1 MTTLPAMEPAQPAA
15 SASAVDFSRRF
26 MPESL
31 TPLFYTAAYAT
42 LTAGQQCRYNQLNA
56 LYFNEQ
62 TVFFET
68 ALAQNVLGFFLAGS
82 LPAKVRQQLEQFA
95 REEREHTEMFR
106 RLNSICAPEFYAGRD
121 FHFIRVTETARRL
134 LAAITRRPDW
144 FPLLLWLMHLQ
155 EERALYFG
163 RTFLQHSEEL
173 EPHFVATQRKH
184 LADEAGHVRCDE
196 WLLDHVWPRTS
207 FPVRWVNARMLAW
220 MLAEYFTVPKRAGV
234 QVVAQLVAEFPEL
247 QPRQQELAA
256 QLLGLKND
264 RAFCLSLYS
273 PENASGTFRRFA
285 AWPEF
290 RCISRVLP
298 GYQPEVVG

>member
-1 MTTLPAMEPAQPAA
+1 MTTLSSIEPAMNAE
-15 SASAVDFSRRF
+15 SDGGIDFSRRF

-42 LTAGQQCRYNQLNA
+42 LTAGQQRRYNQLNA

-68 ALAQNVLGFFLAGS
+68 ALAQNVLSFFLAGH

-106 RLNSICAPEFYAGRD
+106 RLNLLCAPELYAGRD
-121 FHFIRVTETARRL
+121 FHFIQVPGTARRL
-134 LAAITRRPDW
+134 LAGITYRPDW

-155 EERALYFG
+155 EERALFFG
-163 RTFLQHSEEL
+163 RTFLQHGPEL
-173 EPHFVATQRKH
+173 ESHFVAAQRKH

-196 WLLDHVWPRTS
+196 WLLDQVWPRTN
-207 FPVRWVNARMLAW
+207 FLVRWVNARLLAW
-220 MLAEYFTVPKRAGV
+220 MMAEYFTAPKRAGFR
-234 QVVAQLVAEFPEL
+234 VVAQLVAEFPEL
-247 QPRQQELAA
+247 RPRQAEISR
-256 QLLGLKND
+256 QLLGLKDD
-264 RAFCLSLYS
+264 RTFCQSLYS
-273 PENASGTFRRFA
+273 LENVPGTFQRFA

-290 RCISRVLP
+290 RFISRVLP
-298 GYQPEVVG
+298 GYQPEVTV